1 MSHEIYHACIDA
13 CNSCADACDHCS
25 TACLQEDNVAHM
37 ERCIR
42 LDIDCAALCRFAAAA
57 MARSSEHVSD
67 ICRLCALLCE
77 ACAAECSKHDHDHC
91 MECADACRSCAQACQ
106 AMVA

>member
-1 MSHEIYHACIDA
+1 MSHEKYHACIDA
-13 CNSCADACDHCS
+13 CNNCANACDHCS
-25 TACLQEDNVAHM
+25 TACLQEDNVADM

-67 ICRLCALLCE
+67 ICRLCATLCE
-77 ACAAECSKHDHDHC
+77 ACATECGKHQHSHC
-91 MECADACRSCAQACQ
+91 LECADACRSCAETCH
-106 AMVA
+106 AMAA